1 MVQKHVDEDDGMK
14 RPVID
19 SLGRNHKGDGT
30 KHTLIDFLGRN
41 YKREDVAKRDT
52 PTSSLYPY
60 ARQIKQLNSY
70 ILPMYCIF
78 DLLTMSS
85 DR

>member
-1 MVQKHVDEDDGMK
+1 MERHVDEDDGMK

-19 SLGRNHKGDGT
+19 SLGRNHKGDGTKHTTPYHDGT

-60 ARQIKQLNSY
+60 ARQIKQLNS
-70 ILPMYCIF
+70 
-78 DLLTMSS
+78 
-85 DR
+85 